1 MMKNSYLCI
10 NAKKCIFFVKV
21 HLFRPSLGFLVEAEP
36 RLNTGENKRHFW
48 PRCTFLGDRT
58 NYKAKDII
66 GNITHSF
73 VFIYLLRN
81 QAIQN
86 HRNSFS
92 RGFPLPF
99 NVETLQ
105 AFEALFQIL
114 HYCRKFLYCKPKY
127 HLLHALPNRFV
138 PNLFCI

>member
-10 NAKKCIFFVKV
+10 NAKKCIFFVRVWVFSSRRSRDLIQARTK
-21 HLFRPSLGFLVEAEP
+21 G
-36 RLNTGENKRHFW
+36 TFW

-66 GNITHSF
+66 GNNTNSF

-86 HRNSFS
+86 LRNSFS

-114 HYCRKFLYCKPKY
+114 HYGRKFLYCKPKY

-138 PNLFCI
+138 HIMSYYV